1 MRGPERQARG
11 RRCSGR
17 TVALAGPHQA
27 PSRRPPAGQPPW
39 WRPVWSRI
47 HRSRTGQ
54 DGHVRVGMRGGA
66 TKRVQPGISVRLDAL
81 LDYWRHEAEGMQ
93 KGPTPSCWEPGL
105 RPSWL
110 RWRADGRRLAG
121 AAQLRVRLEEGS
133 AVLGKRPFGLTPPN
147 MTNAMSEARAEA
159 SFNGTFGSGIGR
171 HLPPRMS
178 RSGVSERHP
187 GPSGRAAAAWPVVG
201 LPDVRVP
208 VVFMAQQP
216 ASDSAWVALP
226 VSPPAY

>member
-1 MRGPERQARG
+1 MAPLSWGYAKLPAGSAGGRSDRLGALQDYPGGTR
-11 RRCSGR
+11 RRC
-17 TVALAGPHQA
+17 
-27 PSRRPPAGQPPW
+27 
-39 WRPVWSRI
+39 
-47 HRSRTGQ
+47 
-54 DGHVRVGMRGGA
+54 
-66 TKRVQPGISVRLDAL
+66 
-81 LDYWRHEAEGMQ
+81 MQ

-121 AAQLRVRLEEGS
+121 AAQLRVRLEEGTALS
-133 AVLGKRPFGLTPPN
+133 WIKRPFGLTPPN
-147 MTNAMSEARAEA
+147 MTNAMFDAHTEA

-201 LPDVRVP
+201 LPDPLTGAVAS
-208 VVFMAQQP
+208 AQQ
-216 ASDSAWVALP
+216 
-226 VSPPAY
+226 

>member
-1 MRGPERQARG
+1 
-11 RRCSGR
+11 
-17 TVALAGPHQA
+17 
-27 PSRRPPAGQPPW
+27 
-39 WRPVWSRI
+39 
-47 HRSRTGQ
+47 
-54 DGHVRVGMRGGA
+54 
-66 TKRVQPGISVRLDAL
+66 
-81 LDYWRHEAEGMQ
+81 MQ

-121 AAQLRVRLEEGS
+121 AAQLRVRLEEGTALS
-133 AVLGKRPFGLTPPN
+133 WIKRPFGLTPPN
-147 MTNAMSEARAEA
+147 MTNAMFDAHTEA

-201 LPDVRVP
+201 LPDPLTGAVAS
-208 VVFMAQQP
+208 AQQ
-216 ASDSAWVALP
+216 
-226 VSPPAY
+226 